1 MNLKPLKTAGLVSL
15 IMGILFAIT
24 GAVTWGIITAQ
35 LADERITTPNDA
47 FLPGAPVNNPLAALA
62 QADIINKH
70 ALAGS
75 EGKTYAELG
84 AEAGKARAAAE
95 EAKKAGDQA
104 KADEET
110 AKAEEFTKQRTSV
123 MNGSFLR
130 ASLFTS
136 VLAYGVS
143 LFAFGLGLTL
153 IILGWALNKVGSQA
167 VVTARDG
174 ATRA

>member
-15 IMGILFAIT
+15 IMGILFAVT
-24 GAVTWGIITAQ
+24 GAVTWGVITAQ
-35 LADERITTPNDA
+35 LSDERITTPKDA
-47 FLPGAPVNNPLAALA
+47 FLPGAPVNNPIAALA

-75 EGKTYAELG
+75 NGMTYAELG
-84 AEAGKARAAAE
+84 AAANQARD
-95 EAKKAGDQA
+95 AGDA
-104 KADEET
+104 
-110 AKAEEFTKQRTSV
+110 AKAEELTKQRTSV

-143 LFAFGLGLTL
+143 LFAIGIGLTL
-153 IILGWALNKVGSQA
+153 IILGWALNKVGAS
-167 VVTARDG
+167 TIRRD
-174 ATRA
+174 

>member
-15 IMGILFAIT
+15 IMGILFTLT
-24 GAVTWGIITAQ
+24 GAVTWGVITAQ
-35 LADERITTPNDA
+35 LADERITTPGDA
-47 FLPGAPVNNPLAALA
+47 FLPGAPVNNPIAALA

-75 EGKTYAELG
+75 NGLTYAELG
-84 AEAGKARAAAE
+84 KAAT
-95 EAKKAGDQA
+95 EAKNAGDQA
-104 KADEET
+104 KADEL
-110 AKAEEFTKQRTSV
+110 TKQRTSV

-143 LFAFGLGLTL
+143 LFAIGVGLTL
-153 IILGWALNKVGSQA
+153 IILGWALNKVSGQGVA
-167 VVTARDG
+167 VARDG

>member
-15 IMGILFAIT
+15 IMGILFALT
-24 GAVTWGIITAQ
+24 GAVVWGVITAQ
-35 LADERITTPNDA
+35 LSAENITTPKDA
-47 FLPGAPVNNPLAALA
+47 FIAEAPVNNPLTALA

-75 EGKTYAELG
+75 DGKTYAELG

-104 KADEET
+104 KADEEL
-110 AKAEEFTKQRTSV
+110 AKADEFTKQRTTV

-136 VLAYGVS
+136 VLSYGVA
-143 LFAFGLGLTL
+143 LFAFGVGLTL
-153 IILGWALNKVGSQA
+153 IVLGWALHKVGGQT
-167 VVTARDG
+167 VPVREG

>member
-15 IMGILFAIT
+15 IMGILFALT
-24 GAVTWGIITAQ
+24 GAITWGVITSQ
-35 LADERITTPNDA
+35 LADERITTPGDA
-47 FLPGAPVNNPLAALA
+47 FLPNVAVNNPIAALA

-70 ALAGS
+70 ALEGS
-75 EGKTYAELG
+75 EGRTYAELG
-84 AEAGKARAAAE
+84 TAAREATA
-95 EAKKAGDQA
+95 AGD
-104 KADEET
+104 T
-110 AKAEEFTKQRTSV
+110 AKAEELSKQRTSV

-143 LFAFGLGLTL
+143 LFAIGIGLTL

-167 VVTARDG
+167 VPVATGAG

>member
-15 IMGILFAIT
+15 IMGILFVLTGGIVWGVIT
-24 GAVTWGIITAQ
+24 SQ
-35 LADERITTPNDA
+35 LAAERITTPKDA
-47 FLPGAPVNNPLAALA
+47 FIAGAPVNNPLTALA

-75 EGKTYAELG
+75 NGMTYAELG
-84 AEAGKARAAAE
+84 AEATKARE
-95 EAKKAGDQA
+95 AGDTA
-104 KADEET
+104 KADEL
-110 AKAEEFTKQRTSV
+110 TKQRTSV

-136 VLAYGVS
+136 VLSYGVC
-143 LFAFGLGLTL
+143 LFAIGVGLTL
-153 IILGWALNKVGSQA
+153 IILGWALNKVSSQTVP
-167 VVTARDG
+167 VVAGNG

>member
-15 IMGILFAIT
+15 VMGILFVLTGGVVWGVIT
-24 GAVTWGIITAQ
+24 SQ
-35 LADERITTPNDA
+35 LAAERITTPKDA
-47 FLPGAPVNNPLAALA
+47 FIAGAPVNNPLTALA

-75 EGKTYAELG
+75 NGMTYAELG
-84 AEAGKARAAAE
+84 AEATKARE
-95 EAKKAGDQA
+95 AGDTA
-104 KADEET
+104 KADEL
-110 AKAEEFTKQRTSV
+110 TKQRTSV

-136 VLAYGVS
+136 VLSYGVC
-143 LFAFGLGLTL
+143 LFAIGVGLTL
-153 IILGWALNKVGSQA
+153 IILGWALNKVSSQTVP
-167 VVTARDG
+167 VVAGNG

>member
-15 IMGILFAIT
+15 VMGILFVLTGGIVWGVIT
-24 GAVTWGIITAQ
+24 SQ
-35 LADERITTPNDA
+35 LAAERITTPKDA
-47 FLPGAPVNNPLAALA
+47 FIAGAPVNNPLTALA

-75 EGKTYAELG
+75 NGMTYAELG
-84 AEAGKARAAAE
+84 AEAAKARE
-95 EAKKAGDQA
+95 AGDTA
-104 KADEET
+104 KADEL
-110 AKAEEFTKQRTSV
+110 TKQRTSV

-136 VLAYGVS
+136 VLSYGVC
-143 LFAFGLGLTL
+143 LFAIGVGLTL
-153 IILGWALNKVGSQA
+153 IILGWALNKVSSQTVP
-167 VVTARDG
+167 VVAGNG

>member
-15 IMGILFAIT
+15 IMGILFVLT
-24 GAVTWGIITAQ
+24 GAVTWGIITSQ
-35 LADERITTPNDA
+35 LADERITTPGDA
-47 FLPGAPVNNPLAALA
+47 FLPGAAVNNPIAALA

-75 EGKTYAELG
+75 NGMTYAELG
-84 AEAGKARAAAE
+84 AEANKAKA
-95 EAKKAGDQA
+95 AGD
-104 KADEET
+104 T
-110 AKAEEFTKQRTSV
+110 AKAEELTKQRTTV

-143 LFAFGLGLTL
+143 LFAVGVGATMLV
-153 IILGWALNKVGSQA
+153 LGWALSKVGSQ
-167 VVTARDG
+167 TAARVGEG

>member
-15 IMGILFAIT
+15 VMGILFVLTGGIVWGVIT
-24 GAVTWGIITAQ
+24 SQ
-35 LADERITTPNDA
+35 LAAERITTPKDA
-47 FLPGAPVNNPLAALA
+47 FIAGAPVNNPLTALA

-75 EGKTYAELG
+75 NGMTYAELG
-84 AEAGKARAAAE
+84 AEATKARE
-95 EAKKAGDQA
+95 AGDTA
-104 KADEET
+104 KADEL
-110 AKAEEFTKQRTSV
+110 TKQRTSV

-136 VLAYGVS
+136 VLSYGVC
-143 LFAFGLGLTL
+143 LFAIGVGLTL
-153 IILGWALNKVGSQA
+153 IILGWALNKVSSQTVP
-167 VVTARDG
+167 VVAGNG

>member
-15 IMGILFAIT
+15 VMGILFVLTGGIVWGVIT
-24 GAVTWGIITAQ
+24 SQ
-35 LADERITTPNDA
+35 LAAERITTPKDA
-47 FLPGAPVNNPLAALA
+47 FIAGAPVNNPLTALA

-75 EGKTYAELG
+75 NGMTYAELG
-84 AEAGKARAAAE
+84 AEASKARE
-95 EAKKAGDQA
+95 AGDTA
-104 KADEET
+104 KADEL
-110 AKAEEFTKQRTSV
+110 TKQRTSV

-136 VLAYGVS
+136 VLSYGVC
-143 LFAFGLGLTL
+143 LFAIGVGLTL
-153 IILGWALNKVGSQA
+153 IILGWALNKVSSQTVP
-167 VVTARDG
+167 VVAGNG

>member
-15 IMGILFAIT
+15 IIGILFALT
-24 GAVTWGIITAQ
+24 GAITWGVITAQ
-35 LADERITTPNDA
+35 LSDERITTPKDA
-47 FLPGAPVNNPLAALA
+47 FIANAPVNNPLTALA

-75 EGKTYAELG
+75 NGMTYAELG
-84 AEAGKARAAAE
+84 AAANKA
-95 EAKKAGDQA
+95 KADGDQA
-104 KADEET
+104 KADEL
-110 AKAEEFTKQRTSV
+110 TKQRTTV

-143 LFAFGLGLTL
+143 LFAIGVGFVL
-153 IILGWALNKVGSQA
+153 IVLGWALNKVGGQ
-167 VVTARDG
+167 TATVAAREG